1 MPCREYLKRKPI
13 MNPMRLLPKKH
24 IRTVLLLV
32 LSLLLCGLPAVQAST
47 RLPTDIR
54 AQFGGIEITGTAYWD
69 TPGSTWFVLIRTPDR
84 VNRLLCYT
92 LENGTWTQEFQTAES
107 VPQGEGIVRILF
119 SDREKEIIDGQPI
132 IRPVLMITQNGTG
145 EDESRVI
152 RQYEFLRS
160 SSGEWDL
167 IRAFFP
173 DGPLRLEFGDGILSF
188 QLPDGL
194 QAVPWTSV
202 LDICGIS
209 LSELPETPD
218 QVLQLISEQTKN
230 GLSRQ
235 DP

>member
-1 MPCREYLKRKPI
+1 

-32 LSLLLCGLPAVQAST
+32 LSLLLCVLSPAQASGQ
-47 RLPTDIR
+47 LPTDIR
-54 AQFGGIEITGTAYWD
+54 AQFGSIEITGTAYWN

>member
-1 MPCREYLKRKPI
+1 

-54 AQFGGIEITGTAYWD
+54 AQFGGIEITGAAYWD
-69 TPGSTWFVLIRTPDR
+69 TPGSTWFVLIRTPDK

-92 LENGTWTQEFQTAES
+92 LQNGTWVQEFQTAES
-107 VPQGEGIVRILF
+107 VPQGEGAVRILF

>member
-1 MPCREYLKRKPI
+1 

-32 LSLLLCGLPAVQAST
+32 LSLLLCVLSPAQASAQ
-47 RLPTDIR
+47 LPTDIR
-54 AQFGGIEITGTAYWD
+54 AQFGSIEITGTAYWD

-92 LENGTWTQEFQTAES
+92 LQNGTWTQEFQAAES
-107 VPQGEGIVRILF
+107 VPQGESTVRILF
-119 SDREKEIIDGQPI
+119 SDREKDIIDGQPV

-145 EDESRVI
+145 EDESRMI
-152 RQYEFLRS
+152 RQYECLRS
-160 SSGEWDL
+160 AAGEWNL

-188 QLPDGL
+188 QLPDSL
-194 QAVPWTSV
+194 QAVPWTSSRD
-202 LDICGIS
+202 LRGIS
-209 LSELPETPD
+209 LAELPETPD
-218 QVLQLISEQTKN
+218 QALQLISEQNKN
-230 GLSRQ
+230 GLSRP

>member
-1 MPCREYLKRKPI
+1 

-32 LSLLLCGLPAVQAST
+32 LFLLLCGLPAVQAST
-47 RLPTDIR
+47 QLPTDIR

-69 TPGSTWFVLIRTPDR
+69 TPDSTWFVLIRTPDK

-92 LENGTWTQEFQTAES
+92 LQNGTWIQEFQAAES
-107 VPQGEGIVRILF
+107 VPQGEGTVRILF
-119 SDREKEIIDGQPI
+119 SDREKEIIDGQPV

-160 SSGEWDL
+160 ASGEWDL

-209 LSELPETPD
+209 LSELPETQD

>member
-1 MPCREYLKRKPI
+1 

-24 IRTVLLLV
+24 IQTVLLMV
-32 LSLLLCGLPAVQAST
+32 LALLLCGLPAVQAST
-47 RLPTDIR
+47 QLPTDIR
-54 AQFGGIEITGTAYWD
+54 AQFGSIEITGTAYWD
-69 TPGSTWFVLIRTPDR
+69 TPGSTWFVLIHTPDK

-92 LENGTWTQEFQTAES
+92 LQNGTWVQEFQAADS
-107 VPQGEGIVRILF
+107 VPQGEGAVRILF
-119 SDREKEIIDGQPI
+119 SDREKEIIDGQPV

-160 SSGEWDL
+160 AAGEWNL

-194 QAVPWTSV
+194 QSVPWASARD
-202 LDICGIS
+202 LCGIS
-209 LSELPETPD
+209 LAGIPETPD
-218 QVLQLISEQTKN
+218 QALQLISEQTQN

>member
-1 MPCREYLKRKPI
+1 
-13 MNPMRLLPKKH
+13 MNPTRMILEKY

-32 LSLLLCGLPAVQAST
+32 LALLLCGLPAAEASAQ
-47 RLPTDIR
+47 LPTDIR
-54 AQFGGIEITGTAYWD
+54 AQFGGIEITGAAYWD
-69 TPGSTWFVLIRTPDR
+69 TPGSTWFVLIRTPDK

-92 LENGTWTQEFQTAES
+92 LQNGTWVQEFQAAES
-107 VPQGEGIVRILF
+107 VPQGEGTVRILF
-119 SDREKEIIDGQPI
+119 SDREKDIIDGQPV

-160 SSGEWDL
+160 AAGEWNL

-188 QLPDGL
+188 QLPDSL
-194 QAVPWTSV
+194 QAVPWTSSRD
-202 LDICGIS
+202 LCGIS
-209 LSELPETPD
+209 LAGIPETPD
-218 QVLQLISEQTKN
+218 QALQLISEQTQN

>member
-1 MPCREYLKRKPI
+1 

-54 AQFGGIEITGTAYWD
+54 AQFGGIEITGTAYRD

-119 SDREKEIIDGQPI
+119 SDREKEIIDDQMVV
-132 IRPVLMITQNGTG
+132 RPVLMITQNGTG

>member
-1 MPCREYLKRKPI
+1 

-218 QVLQLISEQTKN
+218 QALQLISEQTQN

>member
-1 MPCREYLKRKPI
+1 

-32 LSLLLCGLPAVQAST
+32 LSLLLCVLSPAQASAQ
-47 RLPTDIR
+47 LPTDIR

-92 LENGTWTQEFQTAES
+92 LQNGTWTQEFQTADS
-107 VPQGEGIVRILF
+107 VPQGEGAVRILF
-119 SDREKEIIDGQPI
+119 SDREKEIIDDQPVI
-132 IRPVLMITQNGTG
+132 QPVLMITQNGTG
-145 EDESRVI
+145 GDESRMI

-160 SSGEWDL
+160 AAGEWNL
-167 IRAFFP
+167 VRAFFP
-173 DGPLRLEFGDGILSF
+173 DGPLHLEFGDGILSF
-188 QLPDGL
+188 QLPDSL
-194 QAVPWTSV
+194 QAVPWTSSRD
-202 LDICGIS
+202 LRGIS
-209 LSELPETPD
+209 LAELPETPD
-218 QVLQLISEQTKN
+218 QALQLISEQTKN

>member
-1 MPCREYLKRKPI
+1 

-54 AQFGGIEITGTAYWD
+54 AQFGGIEITGAAYWD
-69 TPGSTWFVLIRTPDR
+69 TPGSTWFVLIRTPDK

-92 LENGTWTQEFQTAES
+92 LQNGTWVQEFQTAES
-107 VPQGEGIVRILF
+107 VPQGEGAVRILF

-194 QAVPWTSV
+194 QAVPWTSSRD
-202 LDICGIS
+202 LRGIS

-218 QVLQLISEQTKN
+218 QALQLISEQNKN
-230 GLSRQ
+230 GLSRP

>member
-1 MPCREYLKRKPI
+1 M
-13 MNPMRLLPKKH
+13 
-24 IRTVLLLV
+24 

-54 AQFGGIEITGTAYWD
+54 AQFGGIEITGAAYWD
-69 TPGSTWFVLIRTPDR
+69 TPGSTWFVLIRTPDK

-92 LENGTWTQEFQTAES
+92 LQNGTWVQEFQAAES
-107 VPQGEGIVRILF
+107 VPQGEGTVRILF
-119 SDREKEIIDGQPI
+119 SDREKDIIDGQPV

-160 SSGEWDL
+160 AAGEWNL

-194 QAVPWTSV
+194 QAVPWTSSRD
-202 LDICGIS
+202 LRGIS

-218 QVLQLISEQTKN
+218 QALQLISEQNKN
-230 GLSRQ
+230 GLSRP

>member
-1 MPCREYLKRKPI
+1 

-47 RLPTDIR
+47 QLPTDIR
-54 AQFGGIEITGTAYWD
+54 AQFGGIEITGAAYWD
-69 TPGSTWFVLIRTPDR
+69 TPGSTWFVLIRTPDK

-92 LENGTWTQEFQTAES
+92 LENGTWVQEFQAADS
-107 VPQGEGIVRILF
+107 VPQGEGTVRILF
-119 SDREKEIIDGQPI
+119 SDREKEIIDDQPV

-145 EDESRVI
+145 GDESRMI

-160 SSGEWDL
+160 ASGEWNL
-167 IRAFFP
+167 VRAFFP
-173 DGPLRLEFGDGILSF
+173 DGPLRLEFGDGILSIQF
-188 QLPDGL
+188 PDGL
-194 QAVPWTSV
+194 QSVPWASARD
-202 LDICGIS
+202 LCGIS
-209 LSELPETPD
+209 LAGIPETPD
-218 QVLQLISEQTKN
+218 QALQLISEQTKN